1 MARNAVLQYTPT
13 FHHLCYKSHVI
24 GDSVLLLLLLLLSRK
39 SLENAIINSFLS
51 DVEIEPALHSSQ
63 SLRHCAKCAGIV
75 GDNFIGLF
83 RKSNAYGKRV
93 RSASYA
99 SHATDFSLSC
109 IETHTT
115 ASTDPRRTDRI
126 FGNAYMRCVLMTSYG
141 MRAMRTMRACG
152 RLPVTAII
160 AISDPTRHTNPFLI
174 MTVIELSDNLMVSNC
189 RRPSETLQ
197 MCCQGCLFLRRG
209 GGYHPMTSP
218 ASGEAGGSVRLLL
231 TKNHPVLTSALR
243 VGFPCVEQGHL
254 ITYRLQSS
262 KLIIML
268 SAYSRTILTR
278 NSTSFKPC

>member
-1 MARNAVLQYTPT
+1 MDGKQFPPPKDTRNT
-13 FHHLCYKSHVI
+13 
-24 GDSVLLLLLLLLSRK
+24 R
-39 SLENAIINSFLS
+39 
-51 DVEIEPALHSSQ
+51 
-63 SLRHCAKCAGIV
+63 GIT
-75 GDNFIGLF
+75 NFIGLF

-197 MCCQGCLFLRRG
+197 MCCQYFGCW
-209 GGYHPMTSP
+209 
-218 ASGEAGGSVRLLL
+218 E
-231 TKNHPVLTSALR
+231 
-243 VGFPCVEQGHL
+243 
-254 ITYRLQSS
+254 
-262 KLIIML
+262 
-268 SAYSRTILTR
+268 
-278 NSTSFKPC
+278 FKCYWGIEIWID